1 MDVYDYVER
10 KIRTKTLVAKR
21 CDKCG
26 ELIYHHDKNISYAY
40 YEIDIGNIDMDQSD
54 RHITVCPQCLVSV
67 LDDYFGDE
75 IYGSYIKILYDKG

>member
-1 MDVYDYVER
+1 
-10 KIRTKTLVAKR
+10 
-21 CDKCG
+21 
-26 ELIYHHDKNISYAY
+26 
-40 YEIDIGNIDMDQSD
+40 MDQSD